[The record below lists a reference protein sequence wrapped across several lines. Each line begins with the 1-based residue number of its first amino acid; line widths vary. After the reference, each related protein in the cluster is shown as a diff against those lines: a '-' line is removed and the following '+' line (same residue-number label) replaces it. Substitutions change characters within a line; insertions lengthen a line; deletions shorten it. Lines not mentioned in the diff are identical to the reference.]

1 LIVVRDLVVELA
13 GLKGVDL
20 DVEPGQ
26 VVAVTGVNGAGKSTL
41 LRCLA
46 GLQVYDS
53 GQVEVLGREPS
64 GDPGFWSEAAY
75 AAEEPAWYPG
85 LTAREHLS
93 LTALTHGASSDVDD
107 WLDRFGLTARADASP
122 LTLSTGQRQRLLL
135 ASVLVRPSRLLLLD
149 EPERGL
155 DPQFREVVAEV
166 LREHAAGGGAVLLTT
181 HDAALASV
189 RLTLED
195 GRLC

>member
-1 LIVVRDLVVELA
+1 VITVRDLVVDLA

-26 VVAVTGVNGAGKSTL
+26 IVGITGVNGAGKSTL

-46 GLQVYDS
+46 GLQGFDA
-53 GQVEVLGREPS
+53 GRVEVLGQAPS
-64 GDPGFWSEAAY
+64 GDPGFWREAAY

-85 LTAREHLS
+85 LTVREHLS
-93 LTALTHGASSDVDD
+93 LTALIHDSPSDVDG
-107 WLDRFGLTARADASP
+107 WLERFGLAERADTSP

-135 ASVLVRPSRLLLLD
+135 ASVLARPSSLLLLD

-155 DPQFREVVAEV
+155 DPQFR
-166 LREHAAGGGAVLLTT
+166 TI
-181 HDAALASV
+181 LA
-189 RLTLED
+189 
-195 GRLC
+195 

>member
-1 LIVVRDLVVELA
+1 MIAVRDLVVEPA

-26 VVAVTGVNGAGKSTL
+26 VVGITGVNGAGKSTL

-46 GLQVYDS
+46 GLQPFDS
-53 GQVEVLGREPS
+53 GEIEVLGRPPS
-64 GDPGFWSEAAY
+64 GDPAFWREAAY

-85 LTAREHLS
+85 LTAREHLT
-93 LTALTHGASSDVDD
+93 LTALTHGASSDVEG
-107 WLDRFGLTARADASP
+107 WLDRFGLGPRADASP

-155 DPQFREVVAEV
+155 DPGFRTVLAEV
-166 LREHAAGGGAVLLTT
+166 LREHAAGGGAVLLAT
-181 HDAALASV
+181 HDVSLAPV
-189 RLTLED
+189 RLVLD
-195 GRLC
+195 GGQLR